1 MVRKSARFLAP
12 IALVAVAVGVYV
24 TVHSTLLHHGASSA
38 GTTTITTS
46 SSDGHGRSAHR
57 GKRAPKFYRVRAGD
71 TLSAIS
77 NKVGIPVNQL
87 LKLNP
92 RLQAA
97 PNSLSTGQ
105 RLRLRR

>member
-24 TVHSTLLHHGASSA
+24 VVHSTLQHQGAAST
-38 GTTTITTS
+38 GTIAITTS
-46 SSDGHGRSAHR
+46 SGRQKHSAHG
-57 GKRAPKFYRVRAGD
+57 GKRAPKFYRVKAGD

-77 NKVGIPVNQL
+77 NRLGISVNQL
-87 LKLNP
+87 LQLNP

-97 PNSLSTGQ
+97 PNSLSTGE